1 MSSLSEDAK
10 QTLKRLLDKAGNDP
24 RLTPRILR
32 EKAEQKLH
40 LETGELKRFRETIKT
55 IIIEWWLKDNKAR
68 SAPTIDQKSSVDETE
83 WRALRSLAN
92 SSGNSSCLKD
102 LPDSIK
108 QKNKLLRERLRKIG
122 LKFSDVPTSA
132 EISRAK
138 RDYEIQMDVI
148 NLRDGMAEDDP
159 PMKKKRSAAE
169 HANAVITGTGSSSHT
184 TEPKP
189 LAKPYYE
196 DEESEF

>member
-1 MSSLSEDAK
+1 MY
-10 QTLKRLLDKAGNDP
+10 
-24 RLTPRILR
+24 II
-32 EKAEQKLH
+32 
-40 LETGELKRFRETIKT
+40 GELKRFRETIKT

-108 QKNKLLRERLRKIG
+108 QKNKLLRERFVDYPNYYISLYFQQFHFYRLRKIG